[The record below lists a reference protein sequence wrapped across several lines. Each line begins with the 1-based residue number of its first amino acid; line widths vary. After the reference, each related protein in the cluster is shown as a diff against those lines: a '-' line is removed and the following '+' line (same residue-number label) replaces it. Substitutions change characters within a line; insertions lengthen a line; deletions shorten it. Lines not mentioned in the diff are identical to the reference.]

1 MSKENNEKIVD
12 EIIEYANNEIKKSKK
27 KHLIIFLS
35 ALTGI
40 LMLSAIFLLV
50 FTFVGGFVKWFFFGI
65 TAIITAILNVI
76 WTLRNREAKWF
87 RFCSL
92 SFTVFTLCS
101 FYAEAAHWIL
111 VEDWSALMDVVPITS
126 NMLWFLTVISVAI
139 NSISLF
145 KRSDR

>member
-12 EIIEYANNEIKKSKK
+12 EIIEYANNEIEKSKK
-27 KHLIIFLS
+27 KHVIILLS
-35 ALTGI
+35 VLTGVF
-40 LMLSAIFLLV
+40 MVSVIFLLV
-50 FTFVGGFVKWFFFGI
+50 FTFVGGFAKWFFFGM

-126 NMLWFLTVISVAI
+126 NMLWFLTVVSVAI

>member
-40 LMLSAIFLLV
+40 LMLSVIFLLV

-111 VEDWSALMDVVPITS
+111 VEDWGALMDVVPITS
-126 NMLWFLTVISVAI
+126 NMLWFLTVVSVTI

>member
-27 KHLIIFLS
+27 KHVIILLS
-35 ALTGI
+35 VLTGV
-40 LMLSAIFLLV
+40 LMLSVIFLLV
-50 FTFVGGFVKWFFFGI
+50 FTFVGGFVKWFFFGM
-65 TAIITAILNVI
+65 TAIMTAILNVI

-92 SFTVFTLCS
+92 SFTVFTVCS

-111 VEDWSALMDVVPITS
+111 VEDWSALMDVVPTTS
-126 NMLWFLTVISVAI
+126 NILWFLTVVSVAI

-145 KRSDR
+145 TRRDR

>member
-27 KHLIIFLS
+27 KHLIIFLL

-92 SFTVFTLCS
+92 
-101 FYAEAAHWIL
+101 
-111 VEDWSALMDVVPITS
+111 
-126 NMLWFLTVISVAI
+126 
-139 NSISLF
+139 
-145 KRSDR
+145 

>member
-40 LMLSAIFLLV
+40 LMLSVIFLLV

-101 FYAEAAHWIL
+101 FYSEAAHWIL

-126 NMLWFLTVISVAI
+126 NILWFLTVVSVAI

>member
-12 EIIEYANNEIKKSKK
+12 EIIEYANNEIEKSKK
-27 KHLIIFLS
+27 KHVIILLS
-35 ALTGI
+35 VLTGVF
-40 LMLSAIFLLV
+40 MVSVIFLLV
-50 FTFVGGFVKWFFFGI
+50 FTFVGGFAKWFFFGM

-76 WTLRNREAKWF
+76 WTLQNREAIWF
-87 RFCSL
+87 RFWSL

-126 NMLWFLTVISVAI
+126 NILWFLTVVSVAI

-145 KRSDR
+145 TRRDR

>member
-12 EIIEYANNEIKKSKK
+12 EIIEYANNEIEKSKK
-27 KHLIIFLS
+27 KHVIILLS
-35 ALTGI
+35 VLTGVF
-40 LMLSAIFLLV
+40 MVSVIFLLV

-126 NMLWFLTVISVAI
+126 NMLWFLTVVSVAI

>member
-40 LMLSAIFLLV
+40 LMLSVIFLLV

-101 FYAEAAHWIL
+101 FYSEAAHWIL

-126 NMLWFLTVISVAI
+126 NMLWFLTVVSVAI

>member
-1 MSKENNEKIVD
+1 MSKENDEKIVD

-27 KHLIIFLS
+27 KHVIILLS
-35 ALTGI
+35 VLTGVF
-40 LMLSAIFLLV
+40 MVSVIFLLV
-50 FTFVGGFVKWFFFGI
+50 FTYVGGFVKWFFFGM
-65 TAIITAILNVI
+65 TAIMTAILNVI

-111 VEDWSALMDVVPITS
+111 VENWSALMDVVPITS
-126 NMLWFLTVISVAI
+126 NILWFLTVVSVAI

-145 KRSDR
+145 TRRDR

>member
-40 LMLSAIFLLV
+40 LMLSVIFLLV

-65 TAIITAILNVI
+65 AAIITAILNVI

-126 NMLWFLTVISVAI
+126 NMLWFLTVVSVAI

>member
-27 KHLIIFLS
+27 KHLIIFLL

-126 NMLWFLTVISVAI
+126 NMLWFLTVVSVAI

>member
-40 LMLSAIFLLV
+40 LMLSAISLLV

-65 TAIITAILNVI
+65 NAIITAILNVI

-126 NMLWFLTVISVAI
+126 NMLWFLTVVSVAV

>member
-40 LMLSAIFLLV
+40 LMLSVIFLLV
-50 FTFVGGFVKWFFFGI
+50 FTFVGGFAKWFFFGM

-126 NMLWFLTVISVAI
+126 NILWFLTVVSVAI

-145 KRSDR
+145 TRRDR

>member
-40 LMLSAIFLLV
+40 LMLSVIFLLV

-126 NMLWFLTVISVAI
+126 NILWFLTVVSVAI

-145 KRSDR
+145 TRRDR

>member
-40 LMLSAIFLLV
+40 LMLSVIFLLV

-126 NMLWFLTVISVAI
+126 NMLWFLTVVSVAI

-145 KRSDR
+145 TRRDR

>member
-35 ALTGI
+35 ALIGI
-40 LMLSAIFLLV
+40 LMFSAIFLLV

>member
-40 LMLSAIFLLV
+40 LMLSVIFLLV

-111 VEDWSALMDVVPITS
+111 VEDWGALMDVVPITS
-126 NMLWFLTVISVAI
+126 NMLWVLTVVSVAI

>member
-1 MSKENNEKIVD
+1 MSKENDEKIVD

-40 LMLSAIFLLV
+40 LMLSVIFLLV

-126 NMLWFLTVISVAI
+126 NMLWFLTVVSVAI

>member
-40 LMLSAIFLLV
+40 LMLSVIFLLV

-76 WTLRNREAKWF
+76 WTLRNREAKRF

-111 VEDWSALMDVVPITS
+111 VEDWGALMDVVPITS
-126 NMLWFLTVISVAI
+126 NMLWFLTVVSVAI

>member
-12 EIIEYANNEIKKSKK
+12 EIIEYANNEIEKSKK
-27 KHLIIFLS
+27 KHVIILLS
-35 ALTGI
+35 VLTGVF
-40 LMLSAIFLLV
+40 MVSVIFLLV
-50 FTFVGGFVKWFFFGI
+50 FTFVGGFAKWFFFGM

-126 NMLWFLTVISVAI
+126 NILWFLTVVSVAI

>member
-40 LMLSAIFLLV
+40 LMLSVIFLLV

-126 NMLWFLTVISVAI
+126 NILWFLTVVSVAI

>member
-1 MSKENNEKIVD
+1 MKLRRV
-12 EIIEYANNEIKKSKK
+12 K
-27 KHLIIFLS
+27 KHVIILLS
-35 ALTGI
+35 VLTGVF
-40 LMLSAIFLLV
+40 MVSVIFLLV
-50 FTFVGGFVKWFFFGI
+50 FTFVGGFAKWFFFGM

-126 NMLWFLTVISVAI
+126 NILWFLTVVSVAI

-145 KRSDR
+145 TRRDR